1 MPAPLRLQSAPPLSP
16 QSPPCPNCGSQMRL
30 DRIEPSHYINL
41 HLWCYACGCGG
52 ESHNYVADRTRAR
65 PPQLPA

>member
-1 MPAPLRLQSAPPLSP
+1 MKPAQIAVIPDDRASL
-16 QSPPCPNCGSQMRL
+16 SQMRL

-52 ESHNYVADRTRAR
+52 ESHNYVAD
-65 PPQLPA
+65 QDKS